1 MFYFPGS
8 LAQRH
13 PRSSIRSGDPDPIH
27 VPNEL
32 RQVPHGR
39 PDLQVPGNL
48 NRSEPVSE
56 RVLMTF
62 NPEGIKCI

>member
-8 LAQRH
+8 LAQWH
-13 PRSSIRSGDPDPIH
+13 PRSPIRSGDPDPIH
-27 VPNEL
+27 VPYEL

-48 NRSEPVSE
+48 NRSEPVSSA
-56 RVLMTF
+56 F
-62 NPEGIKCI
+62 